1 MTVAGGLVAL
11 ALSLTGLYLWA
22 VLFIALPALAS
33 VVYSLVYYKQ
43 LERHGELGDELAGGQ
58 GEK

>member
-1 MTVAGGLVAL
+1 
-11 ALSLTGLYLWA
+11 LYLWA